1 VTWHWEAVPRNFK
14 YFMIGRTPLEAL
26 LWWGLLFVATAALFF
41 LSWKAYRHQAMG
53 NGGRRNVYLGI
64 LLGIVLALVA
74 TRRVVYE
81 GIAFLSL
88 GGFLLTMVL
97 SVIVVVV
104 CFFVGLVFGL
114 MRTSHNPLIRY
125 PAMIYIEI
133 IRGGPLLMVIFW
145 FYFML
150 PQVFRNLQGLP
161 QAEFFFATVAMIAF
175 YGAAM
180 AEVIR
185 AGILSIPHG
194 QTEAAISTGLTPAQA
209 FLWVVMPQALKNMIP
224 AIVGTFIAV
233 VKDTSLVY
241 LIGVAE
247 LTRTVLQVSNRVMNA
262 PMELFTF
269 AAVVYFVPCWLLSV
283 YSRSIERKLTPS
295 R

>member
-1 VTWHWEAVPRNFK
+1 VNWHWEAIPRNFK
-14 YFMIGRTPLEAL
+14 YFMVGRTPLEAL
-26 LWWGLLFVATAALFF
+26 LWWGLLLVATAALFF

-53 NGGRRNVYLGI
+53 NGGRRTIYLGI
-64 LLGIVLALVA
+64 LLGVVAALVL
-74 TRRVVYE
+74 TRGTIYE
-81 GIAFLSL
+81 GIHFLSL

-114 MRTSHNPLIRY
+114 MRTARNRLIRY
-125 PAMIYIEI
+125 PSIIYIEI

-150 PQVFRNLQGLP
+150 PQVFPGLRGLP

-233 VKDTSLVY
+233 IKDTSLVY

-247 LTRTVLQVSNRVMNA
+247 LTRTVLQVSDRIMTA
-262 PMELFTF
+262 PLELFAF

-283 YSRSIERKLTPS
+283 FSQSIERKLTPS